1 MHPQI
6 DLHSH
11 STISDGTLTPSE
23 LVRHAH
29 ARGVQALALTD
40 HDDVSGLAEAAQTA
54 ADLGLHFIP
63 GVEISVT
70 WNRRTLHIVGL
81 QVSAEYAPLQT
92 GLARI
97 RASRHT
103 RAQGM
108 ADSLSRIGIANSLQG
123 AYEYAQQGIISRTH
137 FARFLVAQGYAKD
150 TRSVFKRFL
159 VKGKPGY
166 FEHNWADLEAAVGW
180 IVQSGGIA
188 VLAHPGRYDLG
199 RTNMLTLLHE
209 FREMGGQ
216 GIEVVSGSHT
226 VEHYHHF
233 ARLAHQFGLL
243 ASSGSDYH
251 GPGQSY
257 MEMGRLPAQPAG
269 CRPVWHSWPE
279 VAHLSARQ
287 AA

>member
-1 MHPQI
+1 MLPQI

-11 STISDGTLTPSE
+11 STISDGTLTPAQ

-29 ARGVQALALTD
+29 AQGVNVLALTD
-40 HDDVSGLAEAAQTA
+40 HDDVAGLREATSTA
-54 ADLGLHFIP
+54 LELGITLVP

-81 QVSAEYAPLQT
+81 RVAADYGPLVT
-92 GLARI
+92 GLASI
-97 RASRHT
+97 REGRHT
-103 RAQGM
+103 RAMGM
-108 ADSLSRIGIANSLQG
+108 ADSLSRIGISGSLQG
-123 AYEYAQQGIISRTH
+123 AYDYAKEGIISRTH

-166 FEHNWADLEAAVGW
+166 FEHHWADMAQAIDW
-180 IVQSGGIA
+180 IVQSGGMA

-199 RTNMLTLLHE
+199 RTNLLKLLHE
-209 FREMGGQ
+209 FREMGGR

-226 VEHYHHF
+226 VEQYQQF
-233 ARLAHQFGLL
+233 ARLAHQFDLL

-257 MEMGRLPAQPAG
+257 LEMGRLPELPHG
-269 CRPVWHSWPE
+269 CVPVWHDWAE
-279 VAHLSARQ
+279 VKGLH
-287 AA
+287 

>member
-1 MHPQI
+1 MIPSI

-11 STISDGTLTPSE
+11 STISDGTLSPAE
-23 LVRHAH
+23 LVQHAH
-29 ARGVQALALTD
+29 SQGVRVLALTD
-40 HDDVSGLAEAAQTA
+40 HDDVAGLHEAANTA
-54 ADLGLHFIP
+54 RELGVTLIP

-81 QVSAEYAPLQT
+81 RVAADYAPLLQ
-92 GLARI
+92 GLSSI
-97 RASRHT
+97 REGRHT
-103 RAQGM
+103 RAEGM
-108 ADSLSRIGIANSLQG
+108 ADSLSRIGISGSLQG
-123 AYEYAQQGIISRTH
+123 AYDYAKEGIISRTH

-166 FEHNWADLEAAVGW
+166 FEHHWADMEQAIDW
-180 IVQSGGIA
+180 IVQSGGTA

-199 RTNMLTLLHE
+199 RTNLLKLLHE
-209 FREMGGQ
+209 FREMGGR

-226 VEHYHHF
+226 AEQYQQF
-233 ARLAHQFGLL
+233 ARLAHQFDLL

-257 MEMGRLPAQPAG
+257 LEMGRLPELPHG
-269 CRPVWHSWPE
+269 CVPVWRDWEE
-279 VAHLSARQ
+279 VQGLN
-287 AA
+287 